1 MFGMVSTVRPAW
13 RATIAIVNSA
23 LKPRLTQPP
32 VAHARDA
39 ALSARVGADAHW
51 RALVA
56 CVSEAY
62 RAADGHAARFAASKL
77 KRDPVF
83 RHVFEHGLIPP
94 GATVLDLGCGQ
105 GLLAGCAAAA
115 AEAQRRG
122 DWPAAWGPAP
132 TDIRMIGLELN
143 LLQLRRAAAGGLA
156 AARFVLADMRRADFP
171 PCDVVACIDTLH
183 YMPLSEQDDV
193 LLRARN
199 ALRAGG
205 VLLLRVN
212 DASAP
217 LRWRL
222 GLWIDRITRAA
233 QGGGFEPV
241 HGRTLES
248 WCAVLTKLGLE
259 VECRPMNGRLPFANL
274 LLVARQRAPRACTID
289 SAEVRRAAGTGP

>member
-1 MFGMVSTVRPAW
+1 MNAW
-13 RATIAIVNSA
+13 A
-23 LKPRLTQPP
+23 
-32 VAHARDA
+32 
-39 ALSARVGADAHW
+39 GADGHW
-51 RALVA
+51 RALVT
-56 CVSEAY
+56 CVSDAY
-62 RAADGHAARFAASKL
+62 RAVDSHAARFASSKL

-105 GLLAGCAAAA
+105 GLLAGCVAAAA
-115 AEAQRRG
+115 DAQRRG

-132 TDIRMIGLELN
+132 TDTRMIGLDLSP
-143 LLQLRRAAAGGLA
+143 LQLRRAAVSGLA
-156 AARFVLADMRRADFP
+156 AARFVLADMRHVDFP

-183 YMPLSEQDDV
+183 YLPLSEQDDV

-217 LRWRL
+217 VRWRL
-222 GLWIDRITRAA
+222 GLWIDRITRAV

-248 WCAVLTKLGLE
+248 WRAVLRSAGLRGGVPSDE
-259 VECRPMNGRLPFANL
+259 
-274 LLVARQRAPRACTID
+274 RAPAVREPAAGGPTPRRSRTHD
-289 SAEVRRAAGTGP
+289 RSRRRATRRWHRPDFRRCFSFKTGEPPRAPATVKVPGAETGRPVS